1 LRSISDVPAPSP
13 PSARKPQHPVF
24 NSGVMVFGAL
34 AIAGAA
40 ATWWLRGPEAVWA
53 AFKGSGG
60 LVLLIIPV
68 VAGGMLIGGYAQAL
82 LPREKVA
89 RWLGGES
96 GLRGLLLATA
106 AGACTP
112 GGPFAS
118 FALVAALAR
127 SGADIGACITYLTAW
142 SLLGLHRLVQ
152 WELPLFGSDLPML
165 RYAVSLPL
173 PIVAGLLARLLV
185 RWINPLPAEP
195 ATEPDA

>member
-1 LRSISDVPAPSP
+1 MPDPQSPARP
-13 PSARKPQHPVF
+13 RQHPVF

-34 AIAGAA
+34 AVAGAV
-40 ATWWLRGPEAVWA
+40 ATWALRGPGAVLEALQ
-53 AFKGSGG
+53 GSVG
-60 LVLLIIPV
+60 LVVLIVPIV
-68 VAGGMLIGGYAQAL
+68 CGGMLIGGYAQAL

-106 AGACTP
+106 AGALTP

-118 FALVAALAR
+118 FALVAALAK

-142 SLLGLHRLVQ
+142 SVLGLHRLVQ
-152 WELPLFGSDLPML
+152 WELPLFGPDLPAL

-173 PIVAGLLARLLV
+173 PILAGLLARLLV
-185 RWINPLPAEP
+185 RRFSPFPPEQA
-195 ATEPDA
+195 